1 MNEANDSKFAARK
14 WNIVNVYS
22 KLNYFVGHEN
32 IYNKELLKSNLC
44 YYNDPYVLV
53 IVDITSIGHQV
64 TQVAFKNFAPC
75 TRCITKT
82 FGTTIDD
89 AEKLDLVITIYN
101 LIEYSS
107 IYSKTTGLWFYYKD
121 EATSFNADITNNDN
135 FKSFK

>member
-1 MNEANDSKFAARK
+1 MNEVNDSKFAARK

-44 YYNDPYVLV
+44 YYNDPYILV
-53 IVDITSIGHQV
+53 IVDITSIGHQE
-64 TQVAFKNFAPC
+64 TQVAFKNFARC

-107 IYSKTTGLWFYYKD
+107 IYSKTTGL
-121 EATSFNADITNNDN
+121 
-135 FKSFK
+135 